1 MFCQGAPANRE
12 DVSGVEGAP
21 IVKGA
26 SPAVKHDENFLTSDL
41 SHCGR
46 TNQVRVLP
54 VHCLQLHTRLE
65 VVFNRTGWFLN
76 IKTHTHTHVNKHI
89 NTSI

>member
-1 MFCQGAPANRE
+1 MFCQGTPADGE

-26 SPAVKHDENFLTSDL
+26 SPAVKHDENLLTSDL

-46 TNQVRVLP
+46 TNQVGVLP
-54 VHCLQLHTRLE
+54 VHRLQLHTRLE
-65 VVFNRTGWFLN
+65 VVFNWAGWFLN
-76 IKTHTHTHVNKHI
+76 THTHISTHKQAN
-89 NTSI
+89 

>member
-1 MFCQGAPANRE
+1 MFRQGAPADRE

-26 SPAVKHDENFLTSDL
+26 SPAVKHDEDLLTSDL

-46 TNQVRVLP
+46 TNQVGVLS
-54 VHCLQLHTRLE
+54 VHRLQLHTRLE
-65 VVFNRTGWFLN
+65 VVFSRAGWFLN
-76 IKTHTHTHVNKHI
+76 MKYTHKYT
-89 NTSI
+89 